1 MTIKDQDIQI
11 LESLVMDD
19 VADGGRGPS
28 GREVQY
34 GKSNGIF
41 NDVTEVDRA
50 GGNVS
55 IRQLHMAVRTPNT
68 DQLMQGSIILSMLP
82 TDPNASITLAK
93 CSLFA
98 KRSDIAQSIA
108 NYLIQG
114 TQWGA
119 VLLEDH
125 VAGQK
130 SIQLFHRKNTPV
142 PDINRTLVLS
152 YLAGTSNERIQYVRV
167 TRTETTEATYTYNTS
182 GSFVDYQGLKTKV
195 DISAPLLFNFPGSP
209 PTRDFVTATN
219 KTIIRDT
226 TVADAAEY
234 FGSSTLTSAATLG
247 DTEIRVKTIYS
258 QIVPNSRTETTAVD
272 QRPAA
277 VRSIRLAESPR
288 QVDVAVAAHT
298 RRLRINQSNRGF
310 SFVDML
316 RPLPEPGSVIISY
329 RALGVWYTL
338 SDDGTGVLAGAGA
351 GRVIHTTGS
360 VEYTLQALPDDSS
373 SIIIQWAE
381 RVGYTNRSTQ
391 TSQVRAPEYVFVLE
405 RDGYA
410 RGTLVVR
417 WTSAGVLRTATA
429 GVNGKFTGDASGEID
444 APSGTVYLRPKFMID
459 AGGQF
464 DLQYQRTTE
473 QLEILPAAGV
483 DAGGFALLTLAQV
496 PAAGS
501 LAISWATVQEISASS
516 GGTLTNS
523 SSYKGETSRQ
533 SVLRQPVQ
541 KAAPV
546 WEGVGVSGMRSGGS
560 SGGPGVSTGYY
571 GSPGV
576 EYENVVVNTMSG
588 NNNSASWTRETHQT
602 EVQKLLTL
610 NTVTDD
616 GEGSFLTGMGTVDYT
631 ARQVNLRMVIGGHK
645 TQGYKSDYENSAGFE
660 TSNGD
665 TSTSSNTTIKG
676 GEYGDISFGES
687 VLASSS
693 VVARYRVGTT
703 TPENVTQ
710 TFTPPAFTIDLCPY
724 TQDRIVPGSLRFS
737 LMATVY
743 EDFEGVLYRERTS
756 TSPGIVAG
764 NVDYAAG
771 IATMSDYV
779 VSGQPTDFS
788 LSSLWTQRAAWNTAS
803 IFFRTQAAPIKPTGI
818 TLLTLDL
825 AGNAITA
832 SGDGNGAFTGTN
844 LRGRFDYES
853 GVGELQFGAFV
864 LDSALTPE
872 EKAEWWYDANDVGT
886 VEAGKIWRP
895 RPVDP
900 TSLRYNAVA
909 YFYLPLDAEV
919 IGLDPVRLPPDGRVP
934 IYRAGGYLVL
944 VHTGVIPA
952 ATLTNGQTINCSRT
966 RLARVYLVGS
976 DGKLIS
982 NGYVVDLDAGLVHVE
997 DTAGWAQPV
1006 TIKHRIE
1013 EMTRIAGVQI
1023 DGRLGLTSPLSHEF
1037 PIGTVV
1043 ASAIMT
1049 GNLKARVKPVF
1060 DQQNWSDGVWRDA
1073 AEGAVASA
1081 TFNDGAYPIAVTN
1094 AGTFT
1099 ERFAL
1104 RVLDATDVE
1113 VIGEHVGNLGRFS
1126 RNTTIAPRNPTS
1138 DTPYFSIPPEGWG
1151 SGWAAGNVMFTH
1163 TVGTYFPFAIIR
1175 AVQPGAAPSNTD
1187 FAFEIEPRGDVDR
1200 LPTSLIF

>member
-1 MTIKDQDIQI
+1 MTILDQDIQI
-11 LESLVMDD
+11 LESIVMDD
-19 VADGGRGPS
+19 VPDGGRGPS
-28 GREVQY
+28 GRQVEY
-34 GKSNGIF
+34 GKSNGVF

-82 TDPNASITLAK
+82 TDPNSSITMAK

-98 KRSDIAQSIA
+98 KRSEIAQSIA

-125 VAGQK
+125 VAGQR
-130 SIQLFHRKNTPV
+130 SIQLFHRKNTPA
-142 PDINRTLVLS
+142 PDINRTLVLT
-152 YLAGTSNERIQYVRV
+152 YLAGTTNERVQYVRI
-167 TRTETTEATYTYNTS
+167 TRTETTESTFTYAS
-182 GSFVDYQGLKTKV
+182 GGTFVDYQGLKTKV
-195 DISAPLLFNFPGSP
+195 DISSPLLFNFPGSP
-209 PTRDFVTATN
+209 PSRDFATAAG
-219 KTIIRDT
+219 KTVVRDT

-234 FGSSTLTSAATLG
+234 YGSSTLTSAATLG

-258 QIVPNSRTETTAVD
+258 QIVPNSRTETTSLD

-277 VRSIRLAESPR
+277 ARSIRLADAPR
-288 QVDVAVAAHT
+288 QIDVAVAAHT
-298 RRLRINQSNRGF
+298 RRIKIGQSNRGF
-310 SFVDML
+310 SFVDL
-316 RPLPEPGSVIISY
+316 LQPLPEQGTVVISY
-329 RALGVWYTL
+329 RALGVWYSL
-338 SDDGTGVLAGAGA
+338 SDDGTGLLVGAGS
-351 GRVIHTTGS
+351 GRVVATTGS
-360 VEYTLQALPDDSS
+360 LEFTLLALPDDSS
-373 SIIIQWAE
+373 SILIQWAE
-381 RVGYTNRSTQ
+381 RASFSDRSGQ
-391 TSQVRAPEYVFVLE
+391 GAQVRKPEYAFQVTE
-405 RDGYA
+405 KGYE
-410 RGTLVVR
+410 RGTLVIT
-417 WTSAGVLRTATA
+417 WFSAGLLRTATA
-429 GVNGKFTGDASGEID
+429 SAQGVISGDATGSID
-444 APSGTVYLRPKFMID
+444 APTGQVFLSPKFMID
-459 AGGQF
+459 AGGEFNLAFNTSTQV
-464 DLQYQRTTE
+464 T
-473 QLEILPAAGV
+473 EILPSPSV
-483 DAGGFALLTLAQV
+483 DAGGIAQVDLAQV
-496 PAAGS
+496 PVAGS
-501 LAISWATVQEISASS
+501 LSLSWATVQEVELSS
-516 GGTLTNS
+516 GATLSSESIWRDSVSKQSTTHVPYILIGSDTMGNYPWNPPVVDRYTNGDGQEMAVVQYTSVRGVDNGS
-523 SSYKGETSRQ
+523 SWSRQ
-533 SVLRQPVQ
+533 STQESANKIVTLHN
-541 KAAPV
+541 ATDN
-546 WEGVGVSGMRSGGS
+546 GTGGF
-560 SGGPGVSTGYY
+560 VD
-571 GSPGV
+571 
-576 EYENVVVNTMSG
+576 N
-588 NNNSASWTRETHQT
+588 
-602 EVQKLLTL
+602 L
-610 NTVTDD
+610 
-616 GEGSFLTGMGTVDYT
+616 GTVVYASKRASLRLVT
-631 ARQVNLRMVIGGHK
+631 AGRS
-645 TQGYKSDYENSAGFE
+645 TQSYKSDHVDPKVFSFNTVDSGISGTVNSTA
-660 TSNGD
+660 SR
-665 TSTSSNTTIKG
+665 G
-676 GEYGDISFGES
+676 GEYGTTTFSDS
-687 VLASSS
+687 VLAGSSL
-693 VVARYRVGTT
+693 VATYKVGTAGVRSIT
-703 TPENVTQ
+703 E
-710 TFTPPAFTIDLCPY
+710 TFTPPSIAIDLCPY
-724 TQDRIVPGSLRFS
+724 TQDRIVAASVRFAW
-737 LMATVY
+737 MGKTY
-743 EDFEGVLYRERTS
+743 EDFEGVIYRDRTAS
-756 TSPGIVAG
+756 SPGVNSG
-764 NVDYAAG
+764 RLNYSTG
-771 IATMSDYV
+771 IATITDYEV
-779 VSGQPTDFS
+779 AGSPTDFT
-788 LSSLWTQRAAWNTAS
+788 LLSLWTQRAAWNAAS
-803 IFFRTQAAPIKPTGI
+803 TFFRTQAAPIKPGGI
-818 TLLTLDL
+818 TLLALDSG
-825 AGNAITA
+825 GNAITA
-832 SGDGNGAFTGTN
+832 LVDNGGTFSGPK
-844 LRGRFDYES
+844 LRGHFDFES
-853 GVGELQFGAFV
+853 GIGELQFGSFIDA
-864 LDSALTPE
+864 ATLTDAQ
-872 EKAEWWYDANDVGT
+872 KAEWWYSAADIGA
-886 VEAGKIWRP
+886 VEAGKIWQP
-895 RPVDP
+895 WPVDP

-982 NGYVVDLDAGLVHVE
+982 NGYAVDLDAGLVHVE

-1037 PIGTVV
+1037 PVGTVV